1 MSSKRLKV
9 ADQSSQS
16 QDKSLVLRSAEFTNK
31 SSVNKRDDK
40 TYIPPKIVHS
50 SSKKSL
56 KGNRSLGHFKP
67 LAALKEP
74 AKKEA
79 TKKNEYK
86 TKIECD
92 LRMPGKRAQCIRKVK
107 AVFSEIIDTVHS
119 SD

>member
-16 QDKSLVLRSAEFTNK
+16 QDKSLVLRSAEFPNK
-31 SSVNKRDDK
+31 NSISKREEK

-67 LAALKEP
+67 IAALKDQT
-74 AKKEA
+74 KKDSG
-79 TKKNEYK
+79 KKNEYK

-107 AVFSEIIDTVHS
+107 AVFSEIIDTVVVE
-119 SD
+119 